1 MDLVIVGVEASLW
14 TAEQFGQDLK
24 VFKAD
29 LALACTAAL
38 RTALCPACLHAQ
50 KPRLACCMRQEG
62 AHAKRVTVYFI
73 WPCLAH
79 LCTRPICSTL

>member
-38 RTALCPACLHAQ
+38 RTALCSACLHAQ
-50 KPRLACCMRQEG
+50 KRNWHVACARKGLMQRE
-62 AHAKRVTVYFI
+62 
-73 WPCLAH
+73 L
-79 LCTRPICSTL
+79 LCTSSGPV